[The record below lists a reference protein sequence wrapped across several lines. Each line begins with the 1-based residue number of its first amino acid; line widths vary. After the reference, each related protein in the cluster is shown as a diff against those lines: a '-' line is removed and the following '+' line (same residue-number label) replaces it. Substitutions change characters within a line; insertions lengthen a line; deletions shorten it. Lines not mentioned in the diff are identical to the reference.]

1 MKTYV
6 EYQGKKFDTISD
18 AIEYAEEIAA
28 ETAEIDVY
36 DSSDNCYLEG
46 QTAKRNPYSNDLV
59 YITWG
64 VFFDDNCDNWIGEIN
79 SYDEAYEMAI
89 NLKKQNPESDIFI
102 QAYTQTLSENIENI
116 DDREYI

>member
-18 AIEYAEEIAA
+18 AIEYAEDIAA
-28 ETAEIDVY
+28 ETAKIDVY
-36 DSSDNCYLEG
+36 DNSGNYLEG
-46 QTAKRNPYSNDLV
+46 QTAERNPYSNDLV
-59 YITWG
+59 YTTWG
-64 VFFDDNCDNWIGEIN
+64 VFLDDNCDHWIGEIN
-79 SYDEAYEMAI
+79 SHDDAYEMAV

-102 QAYTQTLSENIENI
+102 QAYTQTLSENIDNI